1 MNTTQNY
8 PVVEPYLYF
17 NGNCEEALQFYVK
30 AIGAKIETVVRF
42 KDSPEPPPPGMLPPG
57 FENKVM
63 HASIL
68 IQGARVM
75 MSDGLS
81 ADAPAFKGFSL
92 ALEAKDGEQA
102 RRWFDAL
109 ADGGEVTMP
118 FGKTFFAEHFGGV
131 TDKFGVGWMVIVPN
145 PDYAGP

>member
-1 MNTTQNY
+1 MAI
-8 PVVEPYLYF
+8 EPYLFF
-17 NGNCEEALQFYVK
+17 NGRTEEAIEFYRETL
-30 AIGAKIETVVRF
+30 GAEREMLMRF
-42 KDSPEPPPPGMLPPG
+42 DEAPEKGPEGMLPPG

-81 ADAPAFKGFSL
+81 GEPAAFKGFSL
-92 ALEAKDGEQA
+92 ALEAKDGQQA

-109 ADGGEVTMP
+109 AEGGQVTMP
-118 FGKTFFAEHFGGV
+118 FGKTFFAEAFGGV
-131 TDKFGVGWMVIVPN
+131 TDKFGVGWMVIVPS
-145 PDYAGP
+145 PDFEPPQR